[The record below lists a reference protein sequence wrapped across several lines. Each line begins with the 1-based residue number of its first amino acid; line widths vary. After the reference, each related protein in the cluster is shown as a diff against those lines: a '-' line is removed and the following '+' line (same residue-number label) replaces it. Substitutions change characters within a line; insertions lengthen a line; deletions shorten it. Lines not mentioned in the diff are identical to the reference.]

1 MNVGYVAK
9 SNVLGEK
16 GKMCPRSYGC
26 VSGLL
31 GMYMHLSAVNF
42 AWSKVPSIN
51 RVPTFEAI

>member
-1 MNVGYVAK
+1 MNVGYVVK
-9 SNVLGEK
+9 RNVLGEK

-31 GMYMHLSAVNF
+31 GMYISKF
-42 AWSKVPSIN
+42 CTKVPFLN